1 MTGVNLVQP
10 DVTIRLDRDGI
21 IQDTIVSERIASE
34 TLRPWHGRRWAETV
48 AQSALDKLRRMV
60 QDALT
65 TGVSAF
71 TPISQRFPSGLEMPL
86 EYTAVSLGADS
97 GLIAIGRQYHVVSE
111 LESRLLATQKA
122 MEQNHWKLRDVETRY
137 NVIFNAA
144 IDPVLLI
151 EVDTLRIIDAN
162 PAANRTLGIGPNWN
176 FLTEIAE
183 ADRTPFLAMM
193 DRARDYGQAPGVI
206 VHLGAER
213 RSWIVR
219 TATVESVDTPS
230 YLLYL
235 TQVGSID
242 RLAEA
247 PPRPACAPLISK
259 LPDGIVIIDRD
270 GQIREANTAFLD
282 LIEAASA
289 EMVLGARL
297 DRWLL
302 SEGTGLAT
310 LLDLIRSHG
319 SLKLLPATL
328 HGEHGAAIA
337 VEISAGTEG
346 NLIGMVIRDVSRRLN
361 SASPA
366 TVEESIRSA
375 LQSRQWATHQTSLP
389 HALETATAIIERH
402 YILDA
407 LDHAA
412 GNRKAAAAAI
422 GLSRQSLYMKM
433 LRYGLK

>member
-1 MTGVNLVQP
+1 MSTINLVQP
-10 DVTIRLDRDGI
+10 DVTIRLDCDGI

-48 AQSALDKLRRMV
+48 SQSALDKLRHMV

-71 TPISQRFPSGLEMPL
+71 TPIGQCFPSGLEMPL
-86 EYTAVSLGADS
+86 EYTAVSLGGDS

-183 ADRTPFLAMM
+183 IDRAPFLAMM
-193 DRARDYGQAPGVI
+193 DRAREYGQAPGVI
-206 VHLGAER
+206 VHLGADR

-219 TATVESVDTPS
+219 TATVESVDAPS

-235 TQVGSID
+235 TQVGALD
-242 RLAEA
+242 RLAET
-247 PPRPACAPLISK
+247 PHRPACAPLISK
-259 LPDGIVIIDRD
+259 LPDGFVIIDRD
-270 GQIREANTAFLD
+270 GTIREANTAFLD

-310 LLDLIRSHG
+310 LLELIRSHG
-319 SLKLLPATL
+319 GLKMLPATL
-328 HGEHGAAIA
+328 HGEHGAATT

-361 SASPA
+361 GPSPA
-366 TVEESIRSA
+366 TVEDSIRSA
-375 LQSRQWATHQTSLP
+375 LQSRQWATNQTSLP